1 MINTQFQ
8 KYENEKIDERA
19 PKEIYLFIKHG
30 GVVGMNANGKQ
41 RLSKHLERRELE
53 ILCSYLAPRN
63 EIILHVCE
71 FS

>member
-8 KYENEKIDERA
+8 KDENGKIDEYV
-19 PKEIYLFIKHG
+19 PKEIHLFIKHG
-30 GVVGMNANGKQ
+30 GVVGLNANGKQ
-41 RLSKHLERRELE
+41 RFSKHLERRELE
-53 ILCSYLAPRN
+53 ILCLAPKN

>member
-8 KYENEKIDERA
+8 KDENGKIDERA

-53 ILCSYLAPRN
+53 ILCSYLAPKN